1 MKINSKALTI
11 STTVVIWLIV
21 AMTIVGELSEP
32 FKLSIAKIGG
42 HHWAGKSLVASISF
56 VVLYLL
62 FIKAKESENVFKGTL
77 WIVSSMVL
85 GGLII
90 FSFFVQH
97 FLGA

>member
-32 FKLSIAKIGG
+32 FKLSLAKIGG
-42 HHWAGKSLVASISF
+42 YHWVGKSIVATIVF
-56 VVLYLL
+56 VIIYLI